1 MKNIRKL
8 TAVVLLITMLFC
20 FAGCA
25 EATDQS
31 DPQDEAQRLNTILN
45 QLTEESEDEGLGS
58 ALAVKYAVKLIAWGK
73 GSSLSAE
80 ETAKI
85 VGSWLKERSPEMR
98 KSIKHWVNEI
108 ASAAED
114 VLSED
119 NDVRQALE
127 DGSWKE
133 KVKTILD
140 SVLESGGID

>member
-1 MKNIRKL
+1 MKRVRLL
-8 TAVVLLITMLFC
+8 TVMLLLMTMLLS

-25 EATDQS
+25 ESSSQS
-31 DPQDEAQRLNTILN
+31 DSQDEAQRLNTILD
-45 QLTEESEDEGLGS
+45 QLTEESKDEGLGS

-98 KSIKHWVNEI
+98 ASVKNWVNEI

-114 VLSED
+114 ILSED
-119 NDVRQALE
+119 DSVKQALE
-127 DGSWKE
+127 EGNWKE

-140 SVLESGGID
+140 SVLESGGVD